1 MLGHVYRKQHHFE
14 QFPLSH
20 LAQVFV
26 QEFVD
31 MVVQV
36 YLTVLLVLASL

>member
-1 MLGHVYRKQHHFE
+1 ML
-14 QFPLSH
+14 PTLSH

-26 QEFVD
+26 RDFID